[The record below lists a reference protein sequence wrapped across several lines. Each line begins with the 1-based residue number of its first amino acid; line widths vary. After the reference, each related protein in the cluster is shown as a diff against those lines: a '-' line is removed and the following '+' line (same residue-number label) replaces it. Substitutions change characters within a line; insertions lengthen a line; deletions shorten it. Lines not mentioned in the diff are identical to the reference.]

1 MTGKEIRM
9 VVQRLFKEGLIVPV
23 YRAAGRRVSV
33 DEMERRALVDPGFG
47 GHLVSWFSS
56 AGERLPDFITQPALV
71 GAHQFL
77 LEPGRPNADVKV
89 ALAYAINL
97 PGSEPQRDLVRAI
110 LLCDGATLESTAA
123 LLQVDAE
130 VVSLFE
136 ALHWNVLDRKRERHY
151 VGRLCGQFRLGSTP
165 GGVQACDADGL
176 VLRRIAY
183 ELGSPEAVLAKAGV
197 LPLNDRVRVQTL
209 LQRLRSARLASA
221 AQGVALEQI
230 SDKDNPD
237 LKAVLRRIAARKKTD
252 QEAGTLPTIS
262 ADESVRMI
270 LEDLIRAGS
279 TQTTKTK
286 ASS

>member
-1 MTGKEIRM
+1 M

-151 VGRLCGQFRLGSTP
+151 VGCAVSSGWGAPLEAFRPVTLMAWCFGGSHMN
-165 GGVQACDADGL
+165 
-176 VLRRIAY
+176 
-183 ELGSPEAVLAKAGV
+183 LAH
-197 LPLNDRVRVQTL
+197 PR
-209 LQRLRSARLASA
+209 
-221 AQGVALEQI
+221 
-230 SDKDNPD
+230 PC
-237 LKAVLRRIAARKKTD
+237 
-252 QEAGTLPTIS
+252 
-262 ADESVRMI
+262 
-270 LEDLIRAGS
+270 
-279 TQTTKTK
+279 
-286 ASS
+286 